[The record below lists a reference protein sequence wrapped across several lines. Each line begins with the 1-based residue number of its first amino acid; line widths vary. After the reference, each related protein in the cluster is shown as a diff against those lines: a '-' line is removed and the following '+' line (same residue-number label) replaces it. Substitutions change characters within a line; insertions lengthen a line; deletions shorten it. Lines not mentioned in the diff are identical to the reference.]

1 MLGSGIDLCSASIG
15 ADVGRA
21 ARWERV
27 RVREM
32 GKQPREGEGDRVE
45 RRQRKGLT
53 NLIDRATWLGPIM
66 LAPAILYILA
76 LIAFPFCLALLYSVS
91 DVTTGSQTIAFAGLD
106 NFKGI
111 LESPTFHTALKNTF
125 IFTFTSQ
132 ILVMVLAQIMA
143 LALQQTFPGKPVV
156 RLLLL
161 MPWVSPIALGT
172 IGWKWM
178 YDSLYSVINW
188 TLQALHIIGPN
199 TWPYW
204 LGEPDLAMMAGILVH
219 RWGMFPFSTVILL
232 AGLTS
237 LPQEV
242 LEAASVD
249 GAGFWRRLFQ
259 IILPMLRPIMTV
271 AVLFGVVFTFAD
283 MTVIYV
289 LTRGG
294 PYDSTHVLGSLAF
307 FVGIIGGGFG
317 EGAAISIFLFPLLLV
332 VAIVMLRIARRAEV
346 D

>member
-1 MLGSGIDLCSASIG
+1 
-15 ADVGRA
+15 
-21 ARWERV
+21 
-27 RVREM
+27 
-32 GKQPREGEGDRVE
+32 
-45 RRQRKGLT
+45 
-53 NLIDRATWLGPIM
+53 
-66 LAPAILYILA
+66 
-76 LIAFPFCLALLYSVS
+76 
-91 DVTTGSQTIAFAGLD
+91 
-106 NFKGI
+106 
-111 LESPTFHTALKNTF
+111 
-125 IFTFTSQ
+125 
-132 ILVMVLAQIMA
+132 
-143 LALQQTFPGKPVV
+143 LQQTFPGKPLV
-156 RLLLL
+156 RFLLLL
-161 MPWVSPIALGT
+161 PWVSPIALGT
-172 IGWKWM
+172 IAWKWM

-188 TLQALHIIGPN
+188 TLQALHVIGPN

-204 LGEPDLAMMAGILVH
+204 LGEPDLAMIAVILVH
-219 RWGMFPFSTVILL
+219 VWRMFPFATVILL

-249 GAGFWRRLFQ
+249 GAGFWRRFFQ

-307 FVGIIGGGFG
+307 FVGIIGGDLG
-317 EGAAISIFLFPLLLV
+317 EGAAISLCLFPLLVV
-332 VAIVMLRIARRAEV
+332 VAVVMLRVARRTEV

>member
-1 MLGSGIDLCSASIG
+1 MKAP
-15 ADVGRA
+15 VRPKP
-21 ARWERV
+21 ARR
-27 RVREM
+27 
-32 GKQPREGEGDRVE
+32 
-45 RRQRKGLT
+45 LA
-53 NLIDRATWLGPIM
+53 NIFDRAEWLGPIM

-76 LIAFPFCLALLYSVS
+76 LVAIPFCLALLYSVS
-91 DVTTGSQTIAFAGLD
+91 YVTTGRQAISFAGLD
-106 NFKGI
+106 NFLGI
-111 LESPTFHTALKNTF
+111 LENPTFRRALKNTV
-125 IFTFTSQ
+125 IFTLTSQ
-132 ILVMVLAQIMA
+132 VLVMIFAQIMA
-143 LALQQTFPGKPVV
+143 LALQQSFPGKPVV
-156 RLLLL
+156 RFLLLL
-161 MPWVSPIALGT
+161 PWVSPIALGA

-188 TLQALHIIGPN
+188 TLQALHIIGRG

-204 LGEPDLAMMAGILVH
+204 LGEPELAMMAVILVH
-219 RWGMFPFSTVILL
+219 VWRMFPFATVILL

-242 LEAASVD
+242 IEAAAVD

-259 IILPMLRPIMTV
+259 IIIPMLRPIMTV

-294 PYDSTHVLGSLAF
+294 PYDTTHVLGSLAF
-307 FVGIIGGGFG
+307 FVGIIGGDLG
-317 EGAAISIFLFPLLLV
+317 EGAAISLFLFPVLLM
-332 VAIVMLRIARRAEV
+332 VAIVMLRIARRTEV

>member
-1 MLGSGIDLCSASIG
+1 MEPVVEKRL
-15 ADVGRA
+15 R
-21 ARWERV
+21 RRV
-27 RVREM
+27 A
-32 GKQPREGEGDRVE
+32 
-45 RRQRKGLT
+45 
-53 NLIDRATWLGPIM
+53 NIFDRAEWLGPLL

-76 LIAFPFCLALLYSVS
+76 LIAVPFALALLYSVS
-91 DVTTGSQTIAFAGLD
+91 DVTTGRQAISFVGLRNFQGVLENPAFL
-106 NFKGI
+106 
-111 LESPTFHTALKNTF
+111 TALKNTF
-125 IFTFTSQ
+125 IFTFASQ
-132 ILVMVLAQIMA
+132 ALVMILAQTMA

-156 RLLLL
+156 RFLLLL
-161 MPWVSPIALGT
+161 PWVAPIALGT

-188 TLQALHIIGPN
+188 TLQALHLIGPN

-204 LGEPDLAMMAGILVH
+204 LGEPDLAMMAVILVH
-219 RWGMFPFSTVILL
+219 VWRMFPFATVILL

-242 LEAASVD
+242 LEAAAVD
-249 GAGFWRRLFQ
+249 GAGFWRRLVQ

-307 FVGIIGGGFG
+307 FVGIIGGDLGG
-317 EGAAISIFLFPLLLV
+317 GAAISLFLFPVLLG
-332 VAIVMLRIARRAEV
+332 VAIAMLRLARRAEV

>member
-1 MLGSGIDLCSASIG
+1 VEKRLQ
-15 ADVGRA
+15 R
-21 ARWERV
+21 RV
-27 RVREM
+27 A
-32 GKQPREGEGDRVE
+32 
-45 RRQRKGLT
+45 
-53 NLIDRATWLGPIM
+53 NIFDRAEWLGPLL

-76 LIAFPFCLALLYSVS
+76 LIAMPFVLALLYSVS
-91 DVTTGSQTIAFAGLD
+91 DVTTGRQAISFVGLRNFQGVLENPAFL
-106 NFKGI
+106 
-111 LESPTFHTALKNTF
+111 TALKNTF

-132 ILVMVLAQIMA
+132 ALVMIFAQIMA

-156 RLLLL
+156 RFLLLL
-161 MPWVSPIALGT
+161 PWVAPIALGT

-204 LGEPDLAMMAGILVH
+204 LGEPDLAMMAVILVH
-219 RWGMFPFSTVILL
+219 VWRMFPFATVILL
-232 AGLTS
+232 AGLAS

-242 LEAASVD
+242 LEAAAVD
-249 GAGFWRRLFQ
+249 GAGFWRRLVQ

-307 FVGIIGGGFG
+307 FVGIIGGDLGG
-317 EGAAISIFLFPLLLV
+317 GAAISLFLFPVLLG
-332 VAIVMLRIARRAEV
+332 VAIAMLRLARRAEV

>member
-1 MLGSGIDLCSASIG
+1 VKRIRWSLGDIF
-15 ADVGRA
+15 
-21 ARWERV
+21 
-27 RVREM
+27 
-32 GKQPREGEGDRVE
+32 
-45 RRQRKGLT
+45 
-53 NLIDRATWLGPIM
+53 DRAEWLGPIM

-76 LIAFPFCLALLYSVS
+76 LIAIPFGLALLYSVS
-91 DVTTGSQTIAFAGLD
+91 DVTTGRQTLSFVGLE
-106 NFKGI
+106 NFRSI
-111 LESPTFHTALKNTF
+111 LDSPTFRQALKNTF

-132 ILVMVLAQIMA
+132 VLVLILAQSMA
-143 LALQQTFPGKPVV
+143 LALQQKFPGKPIV
-156 RLLLL
+156 RCLLLL
-161 MPWVSPIALGT
+161 PWVSPIALGT

-188 TLQALHIIGPN
+188 TLQALHLIGPD

-204 LGEPDLAMMAGILVH
+204 LGEPDLAMIAVILVH
-219 RWGMFPFSTVILL
+219 VWRLFPFATVILL

-237 LPQEV
+237 IPQEV
-242 LEAASVD
+242 LEAAAVD

-259 IILPMLRPIMTV
+259 IIMPMLRPIMTV
-271 AVLFGVVFTFAD
+271 AVLFGVVFTFTD

-307 FVGIIGGGFG
+307 FVGIIGGDLG
-317 EGAAISIFLFPLLLV
+317 EGAAISLFLFPVLLT
-332 VAIVMLRIARRAEV
+332 VAIVMLRIARRTEV

>member
-1 MLGSGIDLCSASIG
+1 
-15 ADVGRA
+15 VGNI
-21 ARWERV
+21 
-27 RVREM
+27 
-32 GKQPREGEGDRVE
+32 
-45 RRQRKGLT
+45 L
-53 NLIDRATWLGPIM
+53 DRAEWLGPLL
-66 LAPAILYILA
+66 LAPALVYILA
-76 LIAFPFCLALLYSVS
+76 LIAVPFGMAILYSVS
-91 DVTTGSQTIAFAGLD
+91 DVTTGRQAIAFVGLR
-106 NFKGI
+106 NFQGV
-111 LESPTFHTALKNTF
+111 LENPAFLTALKNTF
-125 IFTFTSQ
+125 IFTLTSQ
-132 ILVMVLAQIMA
+132 VLVLILAQIMA

-156 RLLLL
+156 RFLLLL
-161 MPWVSPIALGT
+161 PWVAPVALGT
-172 IGWKWM
+172 IAWKWM

-204 LGEPDLAMMAGILVH
+204 LGEPDLAMMAVIMVH
-219 RWGMFPFSTVILL
+219 VWRMFPFATVVLL

-242 LEAASVD
+242 LEAAAVD

-307 FVGIIGGGFG
+307 FVGIIGGDLG
-317 EGAAISIFLFPLLLV
+317 EGAAISLFLFPVLLV
-332 VAIVMLRIARRAEV
+332 VAIVMLRIARRTEV

>member
-1 MLGSGIDLCSASIG
+1 VEKRLQ
-15 ADVGRA
+15 R
-21 ARWERV
+21 RV
-27 RVREM
+27 A
-32 GKQPREGEGDRVE
+32 
-45 RRQRKGLT
+45 
-53 NLIDRATWLGPIM
+53 NIFDRAEWLGPLL

-76 LIAFPFCLALLYSVS
+76 LIAMPFVLALLYSVS
-91 DVTTGSQTIAFAGLD
+91 DVTTGRQAISFVGLRNFQGVLENPAFL
-106 NFKGI
+106 
-111 LESPTFHTALKNTF
+111 TALKNTF

-132 ILVMVLAQIMA
+132 ALVMIFAQIMA

-156 RLLLL
+156 RFLLLL
-161 MPWVSPIALGT
+161 PWVAPIALGT

-204 LGEPDLAMMAGILVH
+204 LGEPDLAMMAVILVH
-219 RWGMFPFSTVILL
+219 VWRMFPFATVILL
-232 AGLTS
+232 AGLAS

-242 LEAASVD
+242 LEAAAVD
-249 GAGFWRRLFQ
+249 GAGFWRRLVQ

-307 FVGIIGGGFG
+307 FVGIIGGDLGG
-317 EGAAISIFLFPLLLV
+317 GAAISLFLFPVLLG
-332 VAIVMLRIARRAEV
+332 VAIAMLRLARRTEV

>member
-1 MLGSGIDLCSASIG
+1 VRHG
-15 ADVGRA
+15 AA
-21 ARWERV
+21 LQ
-27 RVREM
+27 REVQVD
-32 GKQPREGEGDRVE
+32 QPP
-45 RRQRKGLT
+45 RKGYAK
-53 NLIDRATWLGPIM
+53 IFERAEWLGPLM
-66 LAPAILYILA
+66 LAPAIVYILA
-76 LIAFPFCLALLYSVS
+76 LIAFPFGLALLYSVS
-91 DVTTGSQTIAFAGLD
+91 YVTTGSQTIAFAGLD
-106 NFKGI
+106 NFRSI
-111 LESPTFHTALKNTF
+111 LDSPTFLKALKNTF
-125 IFTFTSQ
+125 IFTLTSQ

-143 LALQQTFPGKPVV
+143 LALQQTFSGKPIV
-156 RLLLL
+156 RFLLLL
-161 MPWVSPIALGT
+161 PWVSPIALGS

-204 LGEPDLAMMAGILVH
+204 LGEPDLAMMAVIMVH
-219 RWGMFPFSTVILL
+219 VWRMFPFATVILL

-242 LEAASVD
+242 LEAAAVD

-307 FVGIIGGGFG
+307 FVGIIGGDLG
-317 EGAAISIFLFPLLLV
+317 EGAAISIFLFPLLFI
-332 VAIVMLRIARRAEV
+332 VAIVMLRIARRTEV

>member
-1 MLGSGIDLCSASIG
+1 VEKRLQ
-15 ADVGRA
+15 R
-21 ARWERV
+21 RV
-27 RVREM
+27 A
-32 GKQPREGEGDRVE
+32 
-45 RRQRKGLT
+45 
-53 NLIDRATWLGPIM
+53 NIFDRAEWLGPLL

-76 LIAFPFCLALLYSVS
+76 LIAMPFVLALLYSVS
-91 DVTTGSQTIAFAGLD
+91 DVTTGRQAISFVGLRNFQGVLENPAFL
-106 NFKGI
+106 
-111 LESPTFHTALKNTF
+111 TALKNTF

-132 ILVMVLAQIMA
+132 ALVMIFAQIMA

-156 RLLLL
+156 RFLLLL
-161 MPWVSPIALGT
+161 PWVAPIALGT

-204 LGEPDLAMMAGILVH
+204 LGEPDLAMMAVILVH
-219 RWGMFPFSTVILL
+219 VWRMFPFATVILL

-242 LEAASVD
+242 LEAAAVD
-249 GAGFWRRLFQ
+249 GAGFWRRLVQ

-307 FVGIIGGGFG
+307 FVGIIGGDLGG
-317 EGAAISIFLFPLLLV
+317 GAAISLFLFPVLLG
-332 VAIVMLRIARRAEV
+332 VAIAMLRLARRTEV

>member
-1 MLGSGIDLCSASIG
+1 MRVNHKSRRGPAT
-15 ADVGRA
+15 VFERA
-21 ARWERV
+21 E
-27 RVREM
+27 
-32 GKQPREGEGDRVE
+32 
-45 RRQRKGLT
+45 
-53 NLIDRATWLGPIM
+53 WLGPVM

-76 LIAFPFCLALLYSVS
+76 LIALPFCLALLYSVS
-91 DVTTGSQTIAFAGLD
+91 DVTTGSQTIAFVGLD
-106 NFKGI
+106 NFRGI
-111 LESPTFHTALKNTF
+111 LENPTFRKALKNTF
-125 IFTFTSQ
+125 IFTVASQ
-132 ILVMVLAQIMA
+132 ILVMIFAQIMA
-143 LALQQTFPGKPVV
+143 LALQQTFPGKPLV
-156 RLLLL
+156 RFLLLL
-161 MPWVSPIALGT
+161 PWVSPIALGT
-172 IGWKWM
+172 IAWKWM

-188 TLQALHIIGPN
+188 TLQALHVIGPN

-204 LGEPDLAMMAGILVH
+204 LGEPDLAMIAVILVH
-219 RWGMFPFSTVILL
+219 VWRMFPFATVILL

-249 GAGFWRRLFQ
+249 GAGFWRRFFQ

-307 FVGIIGGGFG
+307 FVGIIGGDLG
-317 EGAAISIFLFPLLLV
+317 EGAAISLCLFPLLVV
-332 VAIVMLRIARRAEV
+332 VAVVMLRVARRTEV

>member
-1 MLGSGIDLCSASIG
+1 MVKNRRRRGIRDIL
-15 ADVGRA
+15 
-21 ARWERV
+21 
-27 RVREM
+27 
-32 GKQPREGEGDRVE
+32 
-45 RRQRKGLT
+45 
-53 NLIDRATWLGPIM
+53 DRAEWLGPLM
-66 LAPAILYILA
+66 LAPAIIYILA
-76 LIAFPFCLALLYSVS
+76 LIGVPFCLALLYSVS
-91 DVTTGSQTIAFAGLD
+91 DVTTGKQALSFVGLENFRGVLENPAFR
-106 NFKGI
+106 K
-111 LESPTFHTALKNTF
+111 ALKNTF

-132 ILVMVLAQIMA
+132 VLVLVLAQILA
-143 LALQQTFPGKPVV
+143 LALQQRFRGRPIV
-156 RLLLL
+156 RFLLLL
-161 MPWVSPIALGT
+161 PWVSPIALGT

-188 TLQALHIIGPN
+188 TLQALHIIGPD

-204 LGEPDLAMMAGILVH
+204 LGEPTLAMAAVILVH
-219 RWGMFPFSTVILL
+219 VWRMFPFATVILL

-242 LEAASVD
+242 LEAAAVD

-259 IILPMLRPIMTV
+259 ITLPMLLPIMTV
-271 AVLFGVVFTFAD
+271 AVLFGIVFTFAD

-307 FVGIIGGGFG
+307 FVGIIGGSLG
-317 EGAAISIFLFPLLLV
+317 EGAAISLFLFPLLLG

>member
-1 MLGSGIDLCSASIG
+1 
-15 ADVGRA
+15 
-21 ARWERV
+21 
-27 RVREM
+27 
-32 GKQPREGEGDRVE
+32 VE
-45 RRQRKGLT
+45 HRQRKGLA
-53 NLIDRATWLGPIM
+53 NLFDRAAWLGPIM

-91 DVTTGSQTIAFAGLD
+91 DVTTGSQTITFAGLD

-111 LESPTFHTALKNTF
+111 LQSPTFHTALKNTF

-143 LALQQTFPGKPVV
+143 LALQQTFPGKPIV
-156 RLLLL
+156 RFLLLL
-161 MPWVSPIALGT
+161 PWVSPIALGT

-204 LGEPDLAMMAGILVH
+204 LGEPDLAMMAVILVH
-219 RWGMFPFSTVILL
+219 VWRMFPFATVILL

-259 IILPMLRPIMTV
+259 IILPMLRPIMMV

-294 PYDSTHVLGSLAF
+294 PYDSTHVLGCLAF
-307 FVGIIGGGFG
+307 FVGIIGGDLG

>member
-1 MLGSGIDLCSASIG
+1 M
-15 ADVGRA
+15 
-21 ARWERV
+21 
-27 RVREM
+27 
-32 GKQPREGEGDRVE
+32 E
-45 RRQRKGLT
+45 RRQRKGLI
-53 NLIDRATWLGPIM
+53 NFFDRAAWLGPIM

-91 DVTTGSQTIAFAGLD
+91 DVTTGSQTITFVGLD

-111 LESPTFHTALKNTF
+111 LESPTFHRALKNTF

-143 LALQQTFPGKPVV
+143 LALQQTFPGKPIV
-156 RLLLL
+156 RFLLLL
-161 MPWVSPIALGT
+161 PWVSPIALGT

-204 LGEPDLAMMAGILVH
+204 LGEPDLAMMAVILVH
-219 RWGMFPFSTVILL
+219 VWRMFPFATVILL

-242 LEAASVD
+242 LEAAAVD

-307 FVGIIGGGFG
+307 FVG
-317 EGAAISIFLFPLLLV
+317 
-332 VAIVMLRIARRAEV
+332 
-346 D
+346 

>member
-1 MLGSGIDLCSASIG
+1 
-15 ADVGRA
+15 
-21 ARWERV
+21 
-27 RVREM
+27 
-32 GKQPREGEGDRVE
+32 VE

-53 NLIDRATWLGPIM
+53 NLFERAGWLGPIM

-106 NFKGI
+106 NFRGI

-143 LALQQTFPGKPVV
+143 LALQHTFPGKPIV
-156 RLLLL
+156 RFLLLL
-161 MPWVSPIALGT
+161 PWVSPIALGT
-172 IGWKWM
+172 IAWKWM

-204 LGEPDLAMMAGILVH
+204 LGEPDLAMMAVILVH
-219 RWGMFPFSTVILL
+219 VWRMFPFATVILL

-307 FVGIIGGGFG
+307 FVGIIGGDLG

>member
-1 MLGSGIDLCSASIG
+1 LAT
-15 ADVGRA
+15 RA
-21 ARWERV
+21 H
-27 RVREM
+27 
-32 GKQPREGEGDRVE
+32 
-45 RRQRKGLT
+45 KGFTRLF
-53 NLIDRATWLGPIM
+53 DRAEWLGAIM

-76 LIAFPFCLALLYSVS
+76 LIALPFCLALLYSVS
-91 DVTTGSQTIAFAGLD
+91 DVTTGSQRIAFAGLD
-106 NFKGI
+106 NFRGI
-111 LESPTFHTALKNTF
+111 LQSPTFHTALKNTF
-125 IFTFTSQ
+125 IFTIASQ
-132 ILVMVLAQIMA
+132 ALVIVLAQTMA
-143 LALQQTFPGKPVV
+143 LALQQAFPGKPVV
-156 RLLLL
+156 RFLLLL
-161 MPWVSPIALGT
+161 PWVSPIALGT
-172 IGWKWM
+172 IAWKWM

-188 TLQALHIIGPN
+188 TLQALHLIGPN

-204 LGEPDLAMMAGILVH
+204 LGEPDLAMIAVILVH
-219 RWGMFPFSTVILL
+219 VWRMFPFATVILL

-242 LEAASVD
+242 LEAAAVD

-259 IILPMLRPIMTV
+259 IILPMQRPIMTV

-307 FVGIIGGGFG
+307 FVGIIGGDLG
-317 EGAAISIFLFPLLLV
+317 EGAAISIFLFPLLFV
-332 VAIVMLRIARRAEV
+332 VAVVLLRIARRTEV

>member
-1 MLGSGIDLCSASIG
+1 
-15 ADVGRA
+15 V
-21 ARWERV
+21 
-27 RVREM
+27 
-32 GKQPREGEGDRVE
+32 K
-45 RRQRKGLT
+45 RQRQRRLA
-53 NLIDRATWLGPIM
+53 NIFDRAEWLGPLL

-76 LIAFPFCLALLYSVS
+76 LIAVPFGMALLYSVS
-91 DVTTGSQTIAFAGLD
+91 DVTTGRQAISFVGLRNFQGALENPAFL
-106 NFKGI
+106 
-111 LESPTFHTALKNTF
+111 TALKNTF

-132 ILVMVLAQIMA
+132 VLVIIFAQIMA

-156 RLLLL
+156 RFLLLL
-161 MPWVSPIALGT
+161 PWVAPVALGT

-204 LGEPDLAMMAGILVH
+204 LGEPDLAMIAVIMVH
-219 RWGMFPFSTVILL
+219 VWRMFPFATVVLL

-242 LEAASVD
+242 LEAAAVD
-249 GAGFWRRLFQ
+249 GAGFWRRLLQ
-259 IILPMLRPIMTV
+259 IILPMLRPNMTV

-307 FVGIIGGGFG
+307 FVGIIGGDLG
-317 EGAAISIFLFPLLLV
+317 EGAAISLFLFPVLLC
-332 VAIVMLRIARRAEV
+332 VAIVMLRIARRTEV